1 MRLSEPLTRFL
12 RGLGIGALVG
22 AAIAGSRI
30 WRGHRGRS
38 SVGPSGRK
46 RAGPSEDRRRG

>member
-1 MRLSEPLTRFL
+1 MTIWEERLGVFL

-30 WRGHRGRS
+30 WRRR
-38 SVGPSGRK
+38 SGRT
-46 RAGPSEDRRRG
+46 PTRR